1 MKYPS
6 ELCLIS
12 FFLLKPNN
20 NLFLFFKFF
29 LSFPLLQRFFFFNF
43 WLLWVSFAAGG
54 FSLVA
59 VSRGCYRW
67 YSFPMSQLFT
77 SDGQCTEASASA
89 LVLPMNIQGWFPIG
103 LTGLISL
110 LSKEHSRIFSST
122 TIRKYQFSDTQPSL
136 WCNSRAV
143 ECFLFLNFS
152 PQFYRAESDFPLWSI
167 ITGVNIHRLPTP
179 FLDFHYHLFSIFT

>member
-1 MKYPS
+1 MSDSLWPHGLQHARLLYHQLPEPAQIHVPWISDAIQPPHPLSSPS
-6 ELCLIS
+6 
-12 FFLLKPNN
+12 
-20 NLFLFFKFF
+20 
-29 LSFPLLQRFFFFNF
+29 LSAFDLSQHQGL
-43 WLLWVSFAAGG
+43 
-54 FSLVA
+54 
-59 VSRGCYRW
+59 
-67 YSFPMSQLFT
+67 FPMSQFFA
-77 SDGQCTEASASA
+77 SDGQSIEASASA

-167 ITGVNIHRLPTP
+167 ITGVNIRRLPTP